1 MKKDAFTQ
9 RVRLPAVQASSLKP
23 QELAL
28 ALAYEVE
35 PFSGI
40 PAVDAEVTWVEEAD
54 PDATVKVYSVTVKP
68 KKRSGAIGDGGKW
81 LKPIAIFGAIAVI
94 LAAADFASLRVKESR
109 LKGEIAER
117 KPLDSEVRELN
128 AKAAALR
135 AEARRAREEREGF
148 ARAQEKAAALR
159 RAHGDLMATMAS
171 VCGGRTVVKSFT
183 VDDGGAIVMRAIAS
197 TPEDAVKVM
206 ADLADAAKGWELS
219 PGEIAADGESAT
231 ASFSCSLIWKEAGE

>member
-68 KKRSGAIGDGGKW
+68 KKRGGAKGEGGKW
-81 LKPIAIFGAIAVI
+81 LKPIAILGAIAVL
-94 LAAADFASLRVKESR
+94 LAAADFAYLIVKESR
-109 LKGEIAER
+109 LKGEIADR
-117 KPLDSEVRELN
+117 KPLDSEVKSLN
-128 AKAAALR
+128 MKAAALR
-135 AEARRAREEREGF
+135 AEARSVREERESF
-148 ARAQEKAAALR
+148 ARAQEKVASLR
-159 RAHGDLMATMAS
+159 SAHGNLMATLAS

-183 VDDGGAIVMRAIAS
+183 VDDGGAITMRAIAS
-197 TPEDAVKVM
+197 TPEEAVKVM
-206 ADLADAAKGWELS
+206 ADLAEAAKGWKLS

-231 ASFSCSLIWKEAGE
+231 ASFSCSFVYEEAE